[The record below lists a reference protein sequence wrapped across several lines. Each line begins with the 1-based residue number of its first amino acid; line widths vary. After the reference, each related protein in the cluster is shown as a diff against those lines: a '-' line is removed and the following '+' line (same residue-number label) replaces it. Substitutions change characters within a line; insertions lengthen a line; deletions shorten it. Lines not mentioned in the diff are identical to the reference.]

1 MAVEMVQLETQ
12 LVLAV
17 DQAEAEE
24 LADLIQEKELTQI
37 AEVLVIHLQQVPLK
51 VLEVVIHLQ
60 LLIKLLVAVE
70 DLVLLE
76 LMVHKQD
83 LAESV
88 EPVELELIFHQVLIL
103 VLEYVE

>member
-1 MAVEMVQLETQ
+1 MVQLETQ

-60 LLIKLLVAVE
+60 LLFKLVVVVE

>member
-1 MAVEMVQLETQ
+1 MVELDAES
-12 LVLAV
+12 VLAV

-24 LADLIQEKELTQI
+24 PADLIQEKELTQI

-88 EPVELELIFHQVLIL
+88 EPVELELIFHQYLVL